1 MTVTTTG
8 NVDHA
13 CGHCTEHDLSA
24 KQASERAGYTRWLG
38 TKDCT
43 GCWQASRDAQAGREH
58 DEWLAERQA
67 AELAGIEASGRR
79 LASASWWID
88 QRDAEASDVEELV
101 TDAASSDAARTS
113 ENPY

>member
-43 GCWQASRDAQAGREH
+43 GCWQASRDAQAGRE
-58 DEWLAERQA
+58 
-67 AELAGIEASGRR
+67 
-79 LASASWWID
+79 
-88 QRDAEASDVEELV
+88 RDAEASDVEELV
-101 TDAASSDAARTS
+101 TDAASSDAVRTS